1 MLACPPCRGLCP
13 GGTAGASLSPDY
25 SCSGRRCGG
34 TLGVRGADL
43 LRWQKRGSLGRS
55 GSPCRAR
62 PASAQPVSAYG
73 LGVSSHCPGT
83 HAPSHRPAP
92 RPTCTGIPPGR
103 GARRP
108 ECSPHSG
115 GSLPP
120 RVLPRLD
127 SLSSEVSG
135 HRLHGAGLGWALGP
149 GHEAASPGLPMEMP
163 QAGRLHGR
171 VLRSCSAGAGS
182 PRSTWFLPRPYGKTC
197 SGFLCFWRW
206 WATLGLGVSASS
218 LRGLCLPASRFHLM
232 EIRTP
237 VPSS

>member
-43 LRWQKRGSLGRS
+43 LHWQKRGSLGRS

-83 HAPSHRPAP
+83 RAPSHRPAP

-108 ECSPHSG
+108 ECSPTLGALCPPGCSPDWTASAVRSLGTGCMAPGWAGHWDPGMKLLPRGCPWRCPRLGGSTAGGCGLAVRGLEVRDLRGSSQDRTGRFVRVSSASG
-115 GSLPP
+115 GGGRPLVWGSL
-120 RVLPRLD
+120 LRLYEACACLRPD
-127 SLSSEVSG
+127 S
-135 HRLHGAGLGWALGP
+135 
-149 GHEAASPGLPMEMP
+149 
-163 QAGRLHGR
+163 
-171 VLRSCSAGAGS
+171 
-182 PRSTWFLPRPYGKTC
+182 
-197 SGFLCFWRW
+197 
-206 WATLGLGVSASS
+206 TLWK
-218 LRGLCLPASRFHLM
+218 
-232 EIRTP
+232 
-237 VPSS
+237 

>member
-1 MLACPPCRGLCP
+1 MR
-13 GGTAGASLSPDY
+13 T
-25 SCSGRRCGG
+25 CS
-34 TLGVRGADL
+34 A
-43 LRWQKRGSLGRS
+43 GRS
-55 GSPCRAR
+55 VGAW
-62 PASAQPVSAYG
+62 A
-73 LGVSSHCPGT
+73 
-83 HAPSHRPAP
+83 
-92 RPTCTGIPPGR
+92 GR
-103 GARRP
+103 GAPAGPGQPQPNPRLPVALASAPTVLAHMPPPTGRP
-108 ECSPHSG
+108 PGPPARASLGGVVPGVLSAPPHSG

-163 QAGRLHGR
+163 QAGRLHSRG
-171 VLRSCSAGAGS
+171 LRSCSEGAGS

-197 SGFLCFWRW
+197 SGLCFWRW
-206 WATLGLGVSASS
+206 WATLDLGVSASS
-218 LRGLCLPASRFHLM
+218 LRGLCLPACRFHLM